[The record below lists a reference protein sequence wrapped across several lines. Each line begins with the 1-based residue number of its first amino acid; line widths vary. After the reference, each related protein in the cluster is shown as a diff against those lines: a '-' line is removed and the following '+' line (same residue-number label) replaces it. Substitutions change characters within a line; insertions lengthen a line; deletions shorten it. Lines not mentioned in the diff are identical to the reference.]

1 MGTPNGGREKQLEE
15 QLRQKSAELEERGRL
30 LYKTKAAI
38 EGLQQELAKA
48 HSEEEKFKEQA
59 RTAFQEQAE
68 RVAELEENV
77 EKLEEELA
85 SKDGEIVKR
94 GTETTKQQADIS
106 RFEREIADVNDDLGS
121 KVKIIEKMTDQMQN
135 LEHALQ
141 KEREAHHQTQEMLLQ
156 KQNELST
163 ECTEHTQGVGRPDS
177 VCGGGVLAQDVESLK
192 QDLSALEKLKAD
204 ELAVLASAKQGELSQ
219 ALAAKD
225 REMAVMTNTKDKEA
239 LSAAGAKDREI
250 GELTKK
256 HDREIGEL
264 TKQHDRAIADRDRQI
279 AVMLLPG
286 QTAGHRVVGLGP
298 TRNAGEGWEECEE
311 SSAAPVGAAVFDEEA
326 VLSQEKEAEH
336 RERDKQEMIVTH
348 EYKVREL
355 ETLMEQTKKSWELKE
370 MGWEKDVKALQ
381 REFAQDTDAS
391 TKDWE
396 HRLHDKVTDFERT
409 KKEMQAVAARHEQ
422 EIASLKNTVEQKD
435 VIIQD
440 FVSATKDLEEEK
452 QCVEDARA
460 TVESEK
466 QQVEAALNAQKVQL
480 EMQVPA
486 NNGPSHAGGMD
497 VQMPANSGPRHAGG
511 MDVQVPANSGPSHA
525 GGMDVQ
531 VQKLEGQTVLMEV
544 EKGSILEEKRK
555 LQEQDQEKDK
565 MLAARQASIQVM
577 ESEKRTL
584 EESIEMLRRD
594 HTSSLEARAEDHRVQ
609 LERMLSGQAATVK
622 ELCEK
627 QELWHKDMM
636 EQQTTQHMTKIEEL
650 RLQHA
655 RDLESHLSE
664 HALQLDEEK
673 SRHAYKEQQT
683 EARHREELSI
693 LDMRASEMH
702 SHQMMT
708 VEEASSRRSEE
719 MMRLQEQHKD
729 ETRELKAAHA
739 KHVEEMAYKHKKDLA
754 RQKAELK
761 KELEGEKGNHLVG
774 VPRCVVDAMV
784 VLQWAALSATER
796 AAAQSHKG
804 FVNEVD
810 GKMMSLT
817 QRVEG
822 MAIKELK
829 LMEKLSTM
837 STEDV
842 DGRSASHVQPP
853 WGGEKVT
860 NAREQAD
867 TEFKRRC
874 GLEKALSEAATM
886 FKKELWLKSEQL
898 SHMQTEMQQ
907 LRDWHLRSMDNMMRS
922 ELRHLQNSRED
933 YQRQMLHNEEVRN
946 GILSR
951 IHRQLESSSSERGA
965 PSLTS
970 GMPEHSPSG
979 AGFSTGGLRGTAR
992 LLPVKAVL

>member
-1 MGTPNGGREKQLEE
+1 MLRVPSLYQLRAVIHVPVGGSSSGRISNMGTPNGGREKQLEE

-163 ECTEHTQGVGRPDS
+163 ECTEHTQ
-177 VCGGGVLAQDVESLK
+177 DVESLK

-279 AVMLLPG
+279 AVM
-286 QTAGHRVVGLGP
+286 
-298 TRNAGEGWEECEE
+298 
-311 SSAAPVGAAVFDEEA
+311 
-326 VLSQEKEAEH
+326 EKEAEH

-480 EMQVPA
+480 EM
-486 NNGPSHAGGMD
+486 
-497 VQMPANSGPRHAGG
+497 
-511 MDVQVPANSGPSHA
+511 
-525 GGMDVQ
+525 Q

-761 KELEGEKGNHLVG
+761 KELEGEKGNHL
-774 VPRCVVDAMV
+774 
-784 VLQWAALSATER
+784 AALSATER

-837 STEDV
+837 STE
-842 DGRSASHVQPP
+842 
-853 WGGEKVT
+853 VT

-907 LRDWHLRSMDNMMRS
+907 LRDWHLRSMDNMRPRSPGTQLEAATAPSPAMRS

-979 AGFSTGGLRGTAR
+979 AGFSTGGMRPIEDSYASGPPHSRDARFDSPYRPHEGPPSPRSLSTWHNELLGKLGTTMKKIDSSLHLGA
-992 LLPVKAVL
+992 